1 MWAIALLGGLGT
13 RLRPL
18 TNETPKQ
25 MLPVANRPMIEWVAR
40 HLARH
45 GVTRLVL
52 ALGYKSQAFTEAFS
66 DGTIAG
72 LPFVVAVEPTALG
85 TAGAV
90 RFAADAAGV
99 TQRCVV
105 VNGDV
110 LTDTDVSELVRFHA
124 RAHEH
129 AGTAATISLQPVADP
144 SAFGVVDLNERG
156 KVLRFVEKPTPG
168 TEPSNLANAGTYVL
182 EPEVIAAIAADE
194 NTSIERVTFPALAA
208 RGELSALAQPCYWID
223 TGTPQLY
230 LRANLDVLA
239 GRRADVAI
247 EDGFAVDGPLAGD
260 VRASLGAHPTARV
273 SSSFVGTGCSLAA
286 DVVIQRSVVMDGC
299 VLGAGAVV
307 RDSIVGPNVTLGAGS
322 MVVEGSVVGAGEVVA
337 AGAEL
342 FGARQPALA

>member
-52 ALGYKSQAFTEAFS
+52 ALGYRSEAFTEAFAS
-66 DGTIAG
+66 GEIAG
-72 LPFVVAVEPTALG
+72 LPFVVAVEPSARG

-90 RFAADAAGV
+90 RFAADAANV
-99 TQRCVV
+99 TERCVV

-110 LTDTDVSELVRFHA
+110 LADTDITELVRFHEAA
-124 RAHEH
+124 RTE
-129 AGTAATISLQPVADP
+129 ATISLQPVAEP
-144 SAFGVVDLNERG
+144 SAFGVVELDEAGR
-156 KVLRFVEKPTPG
+156 VLRFVEKPAPG

-182 EPEVIAAIAADE
+182 EPEVVAAIPPDE
-194 NTSIERVTFPALAA
+194 NTSIERVTFPALAQ
-208 RGELSALAQPCYWID
+208 RRQLSALAQPCYWID
-223 TGTPQLY
+223 TGTPELY

-239 GRRADVAI
+239 GCRPDA
-247 EDGFAVDGPLAGD
+247 AVEGTAEGDLAGTPPGSG
-260 VRASLGAHPTARV
+260 APPAAHPAANV
-273 SSSFVGTGCSLAA
+273 SSSFVGHGCSLGA
-286 DVVIQRSVVMDGC
+286 DVVVQRSVVMDGC

-307 RDSIVGPNVTLGAGS
+307 VDSIVGPNVTVGDGAL
-322 MVVEGSVVGAGEVVA
+322 VLDGSVIGAGEVVA
-337 AGAEL
+337 GAREMR
-342 FGARQPALA
+342 GERQPAPAP